1 MIIIIIIIIIR
12 GMRIEKE
19 IKKLIKMAMEA
30 IILMLS
36 WHYDTTKIRNNSKTK
51 HGEKKIIRNKNDNN
65 DLIMIII
72 MT

>member
-1 MIIIIIIIIIR
+1 
-12 GMRIEKE
+12 MRIEKE

-51 HGEKKIIRNKNDNN
+51 HGEKKKLETKMI
-65 DLIMIII
+65 IMI
-72 MT
+72 